1 MTTTGDAVLQKRAKN
16 LAQATKETF
25 EDEKRD
31 LEKRIRKIEND
42 IISMED
48 LSVRSTQALVVGEDL
63 DTAAWVRKR
72 VNLALELRDL
82 NIELDTVK
90 KLIGEY
96 FDQTSDIYENDE
108 GIPLHGR
115 GRRSDVGE
123 SQRGA

>member
-1 MTTTGDAVLQKRAKN
+1 MGKFEEILTTTGDAVLQKRAKN

-31 LEKRIRKIEND
+31 LEKRVRKIEND

-96 FDQTSDIYENDE
+96 FD
-108 GIPLHGR
+108 
-115 GRRSDVGE
+115 
-123 SQRGA
+123 

>member
-1 MTTTGDAVLQKRAKN
+1 MGKFEEILTTTGDAVLQKRAKN

-96 FDQTSDIYENDE
+96 FD
-108 GIPLHGR
+108 
-115 GRRSDVGE
+115 
-123 SQRGA
+123 